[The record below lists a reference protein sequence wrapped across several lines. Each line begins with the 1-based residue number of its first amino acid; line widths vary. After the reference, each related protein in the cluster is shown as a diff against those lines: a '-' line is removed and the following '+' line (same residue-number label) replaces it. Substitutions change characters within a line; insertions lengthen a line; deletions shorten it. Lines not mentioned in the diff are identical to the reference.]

1 MLGLGGVLEQKK
13 SKTFCT
19 VDEARTGR
27 DFPFSRKVGKC
38 HMCPAWWEVSGNGC
52 PTCHAS

>member
-13 SKTFCT
+13 RKIFCT